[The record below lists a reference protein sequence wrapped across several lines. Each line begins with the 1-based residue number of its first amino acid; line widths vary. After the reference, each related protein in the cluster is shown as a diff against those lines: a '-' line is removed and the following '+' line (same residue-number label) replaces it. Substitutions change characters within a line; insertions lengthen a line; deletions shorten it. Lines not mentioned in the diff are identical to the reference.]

1 MAGGL
6 DGGGSMGG
14 GHGQWRASTARAE
27 LQHRME
33 FEKKAG
39 APLRAGGSEMLR
51 DGQMVRSGHGRRRKH
66 DGRRSQCMM
75 RDSAGVACAIP
86 GRTVCVHR

>member
-39 APLRAGGSEMLR
+39 APLRAGGSEMVG
-51 DGQMVRSGHGRRRKH
+51 DGQMVQVGAWSEAQARWTQNAVH
-66 DGRRSQCMM
+66 DAQQRQSCRYH
-75 RDSAGVACAIP
+75 
-86 GRTVCVHR
+86 TW